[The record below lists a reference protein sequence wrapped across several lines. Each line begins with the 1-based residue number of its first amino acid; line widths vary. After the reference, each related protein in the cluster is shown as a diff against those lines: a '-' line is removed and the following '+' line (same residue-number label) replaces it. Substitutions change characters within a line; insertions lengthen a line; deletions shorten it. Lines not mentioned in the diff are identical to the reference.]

1 MPSPTLK
8 DIYEAINNLRDEVRC
23 TYATKEEVK
32 AVRTELK
39 TEITPIK
46 AIVFTMIGTIAL
58 AVLYAV
64 LNSVVKAS
72 P

>member
-1 MPSPTLK
+1 MPNPTLK
-8 DIYEAINNLRDEVRC
+8 DIYEAINDLRNEVRC
-23 TYATKEEVK
+23 TYATKEEVH

-64 LNSVVKAS
+64 LSTIVKANL
-72 P
+72 